1 LHTVDICQLF
11 ILSLNHK
18 NSNETCHEE
27 IRSELHKMDQEDKET
42 FQGATFPIDFC
53 GSNIWDGLY
62 TQQSY

>member
-1 LHTVDICQLF
+1 M
-11 ILSLNHK
+11 
-18 NSNETCHEE
+18 CHEE

-42 FQGATFPIDFC
+42 FQGATFHIDFC